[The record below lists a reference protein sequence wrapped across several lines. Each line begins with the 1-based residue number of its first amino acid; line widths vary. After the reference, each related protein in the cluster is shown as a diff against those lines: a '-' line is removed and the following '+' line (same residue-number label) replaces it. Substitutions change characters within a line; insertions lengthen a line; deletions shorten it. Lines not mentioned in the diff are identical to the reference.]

1 MALASAPRWTFAL
14 APRGS
19 NAWRSNRA
27 AERVRNFST
36 GACART
42 GCASVGGSL
51 GNSHSGLVWGFSG
64 LSSLFFPQVRSL
76 TSSRMAKSKASKR
89 SLRSKDLEILK
100 CHRCFE
106 GTVFRCTH
114 RSAALGLDACF
125 SVYVPDAP
133 RIHTTLPYPRDCEE
147 FPVLLF
153 LSDEGCNDIDI
164 LMQGNVLQ
172 HCSDCGLILVS
183 ADTCP
188 REAETEGAEG
198 VSVCGASYYVNA
210 TEKPWNTHCK
220 MRDYLEAEL
229 LDLVHDNF
237 PTCGSEAV
245 SIMGHGMGGT
255 AALSMALRKDALPF
269 RSVSALAPLLNPTEV
284 EVTKTLRYAKAKAL
298 QVLQSF
304 TLFSVVVG
312 KCWQHIPKIISKL
325 NGGTGATCQS
335 SSGTSS
341 CSRTWS
347 GRIMQLNL
355 SLMKCFT
362 QSSEIL

>member
-1 MALASAPRWTFAL
+1 M
-14 APRGS
+14 
-19 NAWRSNRA
+19 
-27 AERVRNFST
+27 
-36 GACART
+36 
-42 GCASVGGSL
+42 

-114 RSAALGLDACF
+114 RSVALGLDACF

-284 EVTKTLRYAKAKAL
+284 EVTKKTFRQLLGQDESSWRSYDPLAA
-298 QVLQSF
+298 V
-304 TLFSVVVG
+304 
-312 KCWQHIPKIISKL
+312 ID
-325 NGGTGATCQS
+325 
-335 SSGTSS
+335 SSGLAPPTLVDVGSEENS
-341 CSRTWS
+341 NYVQKMVKPFDFISACHQS
-347 GRIMQLNL
+347 GVPVDFRLRAGFDHSFFFVASVMEEHIDFHSKHLDDA
-355 SLMKCFT
+355 
-362 QSSEIL
+362 